1 MPRPLNPRRIR
12 CSPAARYFKPRGIPL
27 SDLQEVELASDE
39 LEALQLADAE
49 GLYRAQ
55 AAEQMGVSRQ
65 TFDRIVRR
73 ARSKVA
79 QALVGGHALRILK
92 PLKNEVKNLPEGK
105 S

>member
-1 MPRPLNPRRIR
+1 MSRPLNPRRIR
-12 CSPAARYFKPRGIPL
+12 CLPAAHYFKPRGIPMC
-27 SDLQEVELASDE
+27 DLEEVELASDE

-73 ARSKVA
+73 GRAKVA
-79 QALVGGHALRILK
+79 KALVGGHALRILK
-92 PLKNEVKNLPEGK
+92 PPAVDKKKDTQSP

>member
-1 MPRPLNPRRIR
+1 MTELEEVRL
-12 CSPAARYFKPRGIPL
+12 AA
-27 SDLQEVELASDE
+27 DE

-73 ARSKVA
+73 ARTKVA
-79 QALVGGHALRILK
+79 KALVGGHALRILR
-92 PLKNEVKNLPEGK
+92 PP
-105 S
+105 SASSD